1 MYCVMNIQKRK
12 RQDITGIE
20 REATRTAT
28 DYNNAVEPGMD
39 IYNVNLI
46 QSQNWKQDIQREIE
60 KAGAKIRANSV
71 VALDTVYTASPQFFE
86 GKTAEAEENNRYFQ
100 DCLRFHQEQFGH
112 VVSAVIH
119 YDETTPHMHI
129 LSVPLTRDGR
139 LSAREIVGNR
149 THMAHMQTEFFEQVG
164 RVYGLERGQHRD
176 GQEKREHITAQEHR
190 LRQVTRQ
197 TQEQEQQLHEVKVNK
212 NKELEELDAIKHSK
226 THARARAGK
235 WRQRAIEQESRN
247 IQAERDER
255 RLQSQIKEQNDVL
268 QNIRTEC
275 EHTAGQLNQLKG
287 FLTLAEQRQLDELQK
302 SMDIDRDSERF

>member
-1 MYCVMNIQKRK
+1 MFYVMRIEKRK
-12 RQDITGIE
+12 RQDVSGIQ
-20 REATRTAT
+20 RENNRTAAE
-28 DYNNAVEPGMD
+28 YNNQVDRERSGL
-39 IYNVNLI
+39 NLQLI
-46 QSQNWKQDIQREIE
+46 QSDNWMQDIKAEIE
-60 KAGAKIRANSV
+60 RAGARTRSNSV
-71 VALDTVYTASPQFFE
+71 VALDTLYTASPSFFK
-86 GKTAEAEENNRYFQ
+86 GKTREQTEKFFS
-100 DCLRFHQEQFGH
+100 DCLQFHQRRFGH
-112 VVSAVIH
+112 IVSAVIH
-119 YDETTPHMHI
+119 YDETTPHLHVV
-129 LSVPLTRDGR
+129 SVPLTADGR

-190 LRQVTRQ
+190 LRQVTKQ

-212 NKELEELDAIKHSK
+212 NKELEELDAIKSSK
-226 THARARAGK
+226 SHARARAGK
-235 WRQRAIEQESRN
+235 WRQKAIEQESRN

-255 RLQSQIKEQNDVL
+255 RLQSQIKEQNNVL

-302 SMDIDRDSERF
+302 GMDIDREL